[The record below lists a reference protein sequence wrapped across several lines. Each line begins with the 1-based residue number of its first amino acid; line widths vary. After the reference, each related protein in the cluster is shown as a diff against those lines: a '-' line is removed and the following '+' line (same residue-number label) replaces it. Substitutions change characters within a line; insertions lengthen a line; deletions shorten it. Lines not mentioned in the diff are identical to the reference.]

1 MNIIDIA
8 IFAVG
13 LLVTA
18 ATLAG
23 AFVIGLTEAAD
34 SDHARPSD
42 LTNLERKM
50 VIRND
55 EKPDSR
61 H

>member
-23 AFVIGLTEAAD
+23 AFVIGLAEAAD
-34 SDHARPSD
+34 PDHARASD
-42 LTNLERKM
+42 LTGLERKM
-50 VIRND
+50 VVRDD
-55 EKPDSR
+55 ER
-61 H
+61 A

>member
-34 SDHARPSD
+34 SDHSRAAD
-42 LTNLERKM
+42 LTDLERRM
-50 VIRND
+50 VVRDD
-55 EKPDSR
+55 ER
-61 H
+61 A

>member
-1 MNIIDIA
+1 VNIIDIA

-34 SDHARPSD
+34 SDHSRAAD
-42 LTNLERKM
+42 LTDLERRM
-50 VIRND
+50 VVRDD
-55 EKPDSR
+55 ER
-61 H
+61 A